1 MEYPVGRIAQL
12 AGVTVRTLHHY
23 DEIGLLRPSGR
34 TSGGYRR
41 YEDRDLE
48 RLRQILV
55 YRELGF
61 PLEEIA
67 TVLDDPDQ
75 AVHLQRQHALLLE
88 RMDRLRDMVAAIEL
102 LLEAEKMG
110 INLTP
115 EEKIEVFG
123 SFDPDQYEE
132 EVQERWGGTDAYQ
145 ESARRTARYTKAD
158 WQRIQDEVAQQMA
171 GWLAAFDGGVP
182 ATDEQAMRLAE
193 EHRAQIS
200 AHFYECTYEIQVGL
214 AEMYLADPRF
224 TKFYDDQ
231 RPGLAQYVHDA
242 IQANAIDK
250 IA

>member
-1 MEYPVGRIAQL
+1 MGRVAEL

-34 TSGGYRR
+34 TRGGYRR
-41 YEDRDLE
+41 YADADLE

-61 PLEEIA
+61 TLEEIA
-67 TVLDDPDQ
+67 TVLDDPDH
-75 AVHLQRQHALLLE
+75 AAHLRRQHALL
-88 RMDRLRDMVAAIEL
+88 MDRIGRLRDMVAAIEL

-123 SFDPDQYEE
+123 NFDPEQYEDE
-132 EVQERWGGTDAYQ
+132 ARQRWGDSDAYQ

-158 WQRIQDEVAQQMA
+158 WQRIQDESGQLMA
-171 GWLAAFDGGVP
+171 RWLAAFDAGVP
-182 ATDEQAMRLAE
+182 ATDEQAMQLAE
-193 EHRAQIS
+193 EHRSQIS

-250 IA
+250 I